1 VGLSSN
7 PVLQKIRERGGRGE
21 RKERGE
27 RERIIYHCIRLN
39 ITYENFIF
47 RTKLSTSLSYSVTFT
62 EMKNEQQ
69 KK

>member
-7 PVLQKIRERGGRGE
+7 PVLQKIREEGE
-21 RKERGE
+21 EREKREE